1 MAFCFLAAVGISFV
15 NVIGAKRI
23 YIVVLRRE
31 NGYLPMFKRRK
42 IAEVRKVID
51 VKFEVKEDFETDKES
66 CSARLMG
73 VFKRASNGEN
83 RKMPVLEE
91 INKISAYIK
100 KLPKAPHP
108 AIPAKEVWLS
118 LWGAFLGVG
127 FTALLAYLWKFPTLL
142 GPFGASAVLIYGAY
156 KAPLAQPRN
165 VLLGHFLAACIGV
178 TVHDFFGTAFWSI
191 ALGVAL
197 ALVLM
202 TVTYSIHPPA
212 GATAYVAVQTGGL
225 GVGYMYILNPV
236 ILGAFILVVIGV
248 VFNKLGKRDYPTHW
262 W

>member
-1 MAFCFLAAVGISFV
+1 
-15 NVIGAKRI
+15 
-23 YIVVLRRE
+23 
-31 NGYLPMFKRRK
+31 MFKRRK
-42 IAEVRKVID
+42 TAGVKKVID
-51 VKFEVKEDFETDKES
+51 VKFVVKKEGFEEAEEGISSLLK
-66 CSARLMG
+66 G
-73 VFKRASNGEN
+73 VFKRSSNREKKN
-83 RKMPVLEE
+83 MPVMDE
-91 INKISAYIK
+91 INRITAFVK
-100 KLPKAPHP
+100 KLPRAPQP
-108 AIPAKEVWLS
+108 VIPAREVWLS

-127 FTALLAYLWKFPTLL
+127 FTALLAYIWKCPMLL

-165 VLLGHFLAACIGV
+165 VLMGHFLAACIGV
-178 TVHDFFGTAFWSI
+178 AVHDFFGTAFWSI

-225 GVGYMYILNPV
+225 GVGYMFILNPV
-236 ILGAFILVVIGV
+236 ILGAFILVLIGV
-248 VFNKLGKRDYPTHW
+248 IFNKMGKRDYPTHW

>member
-1 MAFCFLAAVGISFV
+1 MAFYFLAVVGISFV
-15 NVIGAKRI
+15 VVIPESV
-23 YIVVLRRE
+23 YIVQLRRE
-31 NGYLPMFKRRK
+31 NGYLLMFKRRK
-42 IAEVRKVID
+42 IAEVKKVID
-51 VKFEVKEDFETDKES
+51 VKFEVKEDFEADKES

-73 VFKRASNGEN
+73 GFKRASTGEN

-91 INKISAYIK
+91 VHKISAYIK
-100 KLPKAPHP
+100 KLPRAPHP

-127 FTALLAYLWKFPTLL
+127 FTALLAYIWKFPMLL

-165 VLLGHFLAACIGV
+165 VILGHFLAACIGV
-178 TVHDFFGTAFWSI
+178 TVYDFFGTTFWSI

-212 GATAYVAVQTGGL
+212 GATAYVAIQTGGL

-236 ILGAFILVVIGV
+236 ILGAVILVVIGV

>member
-1 MAFCFLAAVGISFV
+1 
-15 NVIGAKRI
+15 
-23 YIVVLRRE
+23 
-31 NGYLPMFKRRK
+31 MFKRRK
-42 IAEVRKVID
+42 PLD
-51 VKFEVKEDFETDKES
+51 VKRIVDVQFDVEADADYEEKNSGCIK
-66 CSARLMG
+66 RLIGLFSGYLNRERGKMQIIEK
-73 VFKRASNGEN
+73 VNNIRA
-83 RKMPVLEE
+83 VW
-91 INKISAYIK
+91 K
-100 KLPKAPHP
+100 KLPKAPQP

-127 FTALLAYLWKFPTLL
+127 FTALLAFLWKCPMLL

-178 TVHDFFGTAFWSI
+178 TVHDFFGATFWSI

-212 GATAYVAVQTGGL
+212 GATAYVAVQTAGL
-225 GVGYMYILNPV
+225 GYGYMYILNPV
-236 ILGAFILVVIGV
+236 LLGAFILVLIGV
-248 VFNKLGKRDYPTHW
+248 IFNKLGKRDYPTHW

>member
-1 MAFCFLAAVGISFV
+1 MID
-15 NVIGAKRI
+15 KRKFHFP
-23 YIVVLRRE
+23 VMEDKQV
-31 NGYLPMFKRRK
+31 PQMFKRKKTARVK
-42 IAEVRKVID
+42 KVID
-51 VKFEVKEDFETDKES
+51 VKFEVKEDFEEAKGS
-66 CSARLMG
+66 FLSR
-73 VFKRASNGEN
+73 FKGYSNREN
-83 RKMPVLEE
+83 RNMPIMDE
-91 INKISAYIK
+91 ISKISTFIK
-100 KLPKAPHP
+100 KLPRSPQP
-108 AIPAKEVWLS
+108 AIPAREVWLS

-127 FTALLAYLWKFPTLL
+127 FTALLAYLWKCPTLL

-178 TVHDFFGTAFWSI
+178 TIHDFFGTAFWSI

-236 ILGAFILVVIGV
+236 ILGAFILVLIGV
-248 VFNKLGKRDYPTHW
+248 IFNKMGKRDYPTHW

>member
-1 MAFCFLAAVGISFV
+1 
-15 NVIGAKRI
+15 
-23 YIVVLRRE
+23 
-31 NGYLPMFKRRK
+31 MFKRRR
-42 IAEVRKVID
+42 IPEVKKVID
-51 VKFEVKEDFETDKES
+51 VKFEVKEDVKKDGKGYLAHLF
-66 CSARLMG
+66 G
-73 VFKRASNGEN
+73 FFKVNTNREM
-83 RKMPVLEE
+83 RKMPLIEG
-91 INKISAYIK
+91 INKIREKIK
-100 KLPKAPHP
+100 KLPRAPHP
-108 AIPAKEVWLS
+108 PVPSREVWLS

-127 FTALLAYLWKFPTLL
+127 FTALLAFLWKCPMLL

-165 VLLGHFLAACIGV
+165 VLMGHFLAACIGV
-178 TVHDFFGTAFWSI
+178 TVNDFFGATFWSI

-202 TVTYSIHPPA
+202 VVTYSIHPPA

-236 ILGAFILVVIGV
+236 ILGAFILVLIGV
-248 VFNKLGKRDYPTHW
+248 IFNKMGKRDYPTHW

>member
-1 MAFCFLAAVGISFV
+1 
-15 NVIGAKRI
+15 
-23 YIVVLRRE
+23 
-31 NGYLPMFKRRK
+31 MFKRRK
-42 IAEVRKVID
+42 TIEVKKVID
-51 VKFEVKEDFETDKES
+51 VKFEVKEEVEGN
-66 CSARLMG
+66 G
-73 VFKRASNGEN
+73 VGYLTRITAFFGGSSKGEKG
-83 RKMPVLEE
+83 KMPVLEG
-91 INKISAYIK
+91 INKISAFIK

-108 AIPAKEVWLS
+108 AIPAREVWLS
-118 LWGAFLGVG
+118 LWGAFIGVG
-127 FTALLAYLWKFPTLL
+127 FTALLAFLWKCPMLL

-165 VLLGHFLAACIGV
+165 VLMGHFLAACIGV
-178 TVHDFFGTAFWSI
+178 CVYDFFGTSFWSI

-225 GVGYMYILNPV
+225 GVGYMFILNPV
-236 ILGAFILVVIGV
+236 ILGAFVLVLLGVI
-248 VFNKLGKRDYPTHW
+248 FNKLGKREYPVHW

>member
-1 MAFCFLAAVGISFV
+1 MP
-15 NVIGAKRI
+15 
-23 YIVVLRRE
+23 IVD
-31 NGYLPMFKRRK
+31 G
-42 IAEVRKVID
+42 
-51 VKFEVKEDFETDKES
+51 
-66 CSARLMG
+66 
-73 VFKRASNGEN
+73 
-83 RKMPVLEE
+83 
-91 INKISAYIK
+91 INKFRAYVK
-100 KLPKAPHP
+100 KLPRAPQP
-108 AIPAKEVWLS
+108 AIPSREVWLS

-127 FTALLAYLWKFPTLL
+127 FTALLAFFWKCPMLL

-165 VLLGHFLAACIGV
+165 VLMGHFLAACIGV
-178 TVHDFFGTAFWSI
+178 CVNDFFGATFWSI

-202 TVTYSIHPPA
+202 VVTYSIHPPA

-236 ILGAFILVVIGV
+236 ILGAFILLLIGV
-248 VFNKLGKRDYPTHW
+248 IFNKLGKRDYPTHW

>member
-1 MAFCFLAAVGISFV
+1 
-15 NVIGAKRI
+15 
-23 YIVVLRRE
+23 
-31 NGYLPMFKRRK
+31 MFKRKKATKVKK
-42 IAEVRKVID
+42 ILD
-51 VKFEVKEDFETDKES
+51 VKFEVEKLEDEKGYLDRFIS
-66 CSARLMG
+66 F
-73 VFKRASNGEN
+73 FKWSSNGEKG
-83 RKMPVLEE
+83 KMPLMEKVNE
-91 INKISAYIK
+91 ISAYVK
-100 KLPKAPHP
+100 KLPKAPQP
-108 AIPAKEVWLS
+108 AIPAREVWLS

-127 FTALLAYLWKFPTLL
+127 FTALLAYIWKFPMLL

-178 TVHDFFGTAFWSI
+178 VTHDFFGTTFWSI

-202 TVTYSIHPPA
+202 VVTYSIHPPA

-225 GVGYMYILNPV
+225 GTGYMYILNPV
-236 ILGAFILVVIGV
+236 ILGAFILVLIGV
-248 VFNKLGKRDYPTHW
+248 IFNKLGKRDYPTHW

>member
-1 MAFCFLAAVGISFV
+1 
-15 NVIGAKRI
+15 
-23 YIVVLRRE
+23 
-31 NGYLPMFKRRK
+31 MFKRRK
-42 IAEVRKVID
+42 PFDVKKIID
-51 VKFEVKEDFETDKES
+51 VKFDVKADYEERNSGCIE
-66 CSARLMG
+66 RLIG
-73 VFKRASNGEN
+73 FFRGCPN
-83 RKMPVLEE
+83 RERGKMQIIEKVNN
-91 INKISAYIK
+91 IWK

-108 AIPAKEVWLS
+108 AIPSKEVWLS
-118 LWGAFLGVG
+118 LWGALLGVG
-127 FTALLAYLWKFPTLL
+127 FTALLAFLWKCPMLL

-178 TVHDFFGTAFWSI
+178 TVNDFFGATYWSI

-212 GATAYVAVQTGGL
+212 GATAYVAVQTAGL
-225 GVGYMYILNPV
+225 GSGYMFILNPV
-236 ILGAFILVVIGV
+236 LLGAFILLLIGV
-248 VFNKLGKRDYPTHW
+248 IFNKLGKRDYPTHW

>member
-1 MAFCFLAAVGISFV
+1 MS
-15 NVIGAKRI
+15 
-23 YIVVLRRE
+23 
-31 NGYLPMFKRRK
+31 KRRK
-42 IAEVRKVID
+42 SAGVKKVID
-51 VKFEVKEDFETDKES
+51 VKFEVKESLGEDKEGYFT
-66 CSARLMG
+66 CFIG
-73 VFKRASNGEN
+73 VFKKSSQRGKRIMSLTGG
-83 RKMPVLEE
+83 
-91 INKISAYIK
+91 INKISAYVK
-100 KLPKAPHP
+100 KLPKVPQP
-108 AIPAKEVWLS
+108 AIPVREVWLS

-127 FTALLAYLWKFPTLL
+127 FTALLAYLWKCPMLL

-191 ALGVAL
+191 ALGVSL

-225 GVGYMYILNPV
+225 GAGYMYILNPV
-236 ILGAFILVVIGV
+236 ILGAFILVLIGV
-248 VFNKLGKRDYPTHW
+248 VFNKMGKRDYPTHW